1 MKIAVDMRPAPPVVM
16 ALAVALVGGVATP
29 ALAEDAFD
37 TQIGLDYR
45 VRYQATAARGR
56 SVEGWANNELALD
69 ARLRA
74 DDVVVGLSGFR
85 NKVPLVITALPS
97 QPTPQPAVESS
108 RWDVSLGYA
117 FDLVLLTVLPRVS
130 YTFAYTVPGS
140 AIPWTG
146 TPLDF
151 SQTRQG
157 PGVGVEIAAGMA
169 PFDVIGRVS
178 TVPSLGT
185 TLSGAPYEVEPVVAS
200 EVGVR
205 FGYRLF
211 PGLRASVDLARQWA
225 TGKDQAEWANVGSFG
240 LTYYPEQVKL

>member
-1 MKIAVDMRPAPPVVM
+1 LLGVVAAPP
-16 ALAVALVGGVATP
+16 AC
-29 ALAEDAFD
+29 AEDAFD

-56 SVEGWANNELALD
+56 GVEGWANNELALA

-74 DDVVVGLSGFR
+74 DSLVVGLAGFR
-85 NKVPLVITALPS
+85 NKVPLAIAALPS
-97 QPTPQPAVESS
+97 QPAPQPAVESS

-130 YTFAYTVPGS
+130 YTFAYTVPSS
-140 AIPWTG
+140 AVPWTG

-157 PGVGVEIAAGMA
+157 PGVGVEVAAGMA
-169 PFDVIGRVS
+169 PLDVIGRFS
-178 TVPSLGT
+178 TIPSLGT
-185 TLSGAPYEVEPVVAS
+185 TLSGAPYAVEPVLAS
-200 EVGVR
+200 EIGVR
-205 FGYRLF
+205 FGYTLF

-225 TGKDQAEWANVGSFG
+225 TGKDQDEWADIGAFG
-240 LTYYPEQVKL
+240 LTYYPEHVKL